1 MAANYTSTGASVYQ
15 AGHIIQVVT
24 GTFATETST
33 TSTSFVQIN
42 SALEPAITVTGS
54 NKVYVMATVPAY
66 SSGAGVGVSIQLFRG
81 STALGPASWG
91 FGINIVDSSGGSNG
105 GPFAASVVDTPGAGS
120 HTYKVYHRV
129 NNGTGYSCINTS
141 RASITLFEI
150 QA

>member
-54 NKVYVMATVPAY
+54 NKVLVAQ
-66 SSGAGVGVSIQLFRG
+66 G
-81 STALGPASWG
+81 
-91 FGINIVDSSGGSNG
+91 
-105 GPFAASVVDTPGAGS
+105 
-120 HTYKVYHRV
+120 
-129 NNGTGYSCINTS
+129 
-141 RASITLFEI
+141 
-150 QA
+150 